1 MLCIYA
7 SSNEKRVHA
16 RCYSTCTCKS
26 VGHEKHRYSPDTQ
39 VHAQQMIK
47 VPSGATTVAGRAPA
61 MSCSIE
67 SPTANTWSAGKPSI
81 SIAVS

>member
-26 VGHEKHRYSPDTQ
+26 VEHEKHWCSPDTQ
-39 VHAQQMIK
+39 VHAQRMIK
-47 VPSGATTVAGRAPA
+47 VANGATAVADCAPA